1 MYFYFSVNNP
11 ETTTTTTQ
19 DANNT
24 KNPDNAGDNNAET
37 GTDNDK
43 KEDEDEEEPI
53 DMSFKKAA
61 EGGWKQ
67 IIVYLISFPLMFP
80 LYLTL
85 PDTKDK
91 KSKFYY

>member
-37 GTDNDK
+37 GTDDK